1 MAHEGEANPEGDSG
15 EGRRDQHGSG
25 DLVSQAYSERT
36 GQLYEARGALAEAV
50 ATLRAELSQRH
61 EEAAAHRAEA
71 LALRQA
77 LDAAELRNQTLDT
90 DNRAL
95 YAEIDRLNEAV
106 SDLQNTKV
114 MRWSAGARRIVYRL
128 RARLR

>member
-1 MAHEGEANPEGDSG
+1 M
-15 EGRRDQHGSG
+15 
-25 DLVSQAYSERT
+25 SQAYSERT